1 VTLGRDGIKIIR
13 PSQRDCNTAQTTGMV
28 REAGVSPETT
38 GSSTIWSGY
47 VITPPGSA
55 SGAHHHGDCETAIYV
70 VRGQVRFLWGDM
82 LEFEDLVGPGDFLY
96 VAPNAVHVEE
106 NLSQTDP
113 VEFVVSRGCSGI
125 LVVNV
130 PDPRQ
135 QKDAAEAAVKKL
147 LNQ

>member
-1 VTLGRDGIKIIR
+1 MSGIKIIR
-13 PSQRDCNTAQTTGMV
+13 PADRDCNTAQTTGMR

-38 GSSTIWSGY
+38 GSTTIWSGF
-47 VITPPGSA
+47 VITPPGAA

-70 VRGQVRFLWGDM
+70 VRGHVRFYYGDK
-82 LEFEDLVGPGDFLY
+82 LEFQEDVTQGDFLY
-96 VAPNAVHVEE
+96 VAPNAIHVEE

-130 PDPRQ
+130 PDPRDQ
-135 QKDAAEAAVKKL
+135 VDAAKAAADKL
-147 LNQ
+147 LRG